1 MLNKKRI
8 TKTDVAVIFAISL
21 CLLSIILSIVGND
34 SVYGSAVD
42 WASQHSVF
50 PDYFRKLF
58 YQTGELFPSLA
69 QNIGG
74 AENIYFISYYGLLSP
89 VILLSYLLPFVEMTD
104 YIVAAS
110 VVSLFLTVIF
120 FYFWIRR
127 RYPTLISA
135 VLTSLLALAGPMIF
149 HSHRHIMFVIYMPF
163 LIAALYFVD
172 IFFEKNIKA
181 PLAICVFLIVMTSYF
196 FSVSAIIAIT
206 VYGIFKF
213 LECEGTKVSLSS
225 FVKAGGKFALV
236 VTTGVLMSAI
246 LVLPTAFALLG
257 GRNPTNSGIGLVDL
271 LPNVML
277 EEFTSGGYSMG
288 LSTFTV
294 FAIID
299 LIVGEKKHFR
309 FLAAVFG
316 ALLTCPILLYLLNG
330 FEYLDGKVLVPFI
343 TLALVA
349 CGKSIERIFEGAVNY
364 KIVIP
369 LFVIVTVI
377 GLFNIDKDS
386 SYVPCIVDLV
396 VVLALCSA
404 AESLKMDNFAP
415 KLAAIALLAVP
426 LVNCIVLND
435 SDTLLSKSKYD
446 TIYDDTV
453 AEFLDKTA
461 ATEDTI
467 VRTAYN
473 FYASDTPNIVFTT
486 DHYTDTLYSSLRD
499 SNYNH
504 FFFDVFCNENS
515 YRNRAIMSRTKNPFF
530 NTYMGNKYW
539 ITKTDGG
546 YIPENSVLI
555 DEKNGLSLYEM
566 SGSLPVGY
574 ATSRLMSL
582 DEFETLA
589 YPERM
594 EALLLYTVV
603 DCDLP
608 KTDFSS
614 SFEKVELDGLFDG
627 FESLYETDGKFRYVT
642 GDGETKYSYKLP
654 DCCKGK
660 TLVLRFDVDNTVG
673 SKSSDVKIWVNGV
686 ANKLTAADW
695 KYYNENS
702 SFEYVITPK
711 GSDGDLLSFTFPDKD
726 YTISNVELWICDFDE
741 ISDRAIDV
749 DAFSADK
756 ERSIGDN
763 VCGKINVTSDGY
775 FNLSY
780 VYSDGY
786 TVLVDGVAVEPECV
800 DTCFLGFP
808 ITAGE
813 HEIEITYT
821 SPGQN
826 IGKIVSLVG
835 VFALICLGA
844 VDVVNAKRKNRVS

>member
-1 MLNKKRI
+1 MNKKRI
-8 TKTDVAVIFAISL
+8 TRNDIAVISVITV
-21 CLLSIILSIVGND
+21 CLLSVLLSIVGRD
-34 SVYGSAVD
+34 SVYGSVVD
-42 WASQHSVF
+42 WTSQHSVF

-58 YQTGELFPSLA
+58 YQTGDLFPSLA
-69 QNIGG
+69 QHIGG
-74 AENIYFISYYGLLSP
+74 AENIYYVSYYGLLSP
-89 VILLSYLLPFVEMTD
+89 VILISYLLPFVEMTD
-104 YIVAAS
+104 YIIAAS
-110 VVSLFLTVIF
+110 VVSLFLTVVL

-127 RYPTLISA
+127 RFPTLISA
-135 VLTSLLALAGPMIF
+135 LLTSLLALSGPMIF

-163 LIAALYFVD
+163 LVAALWFVD
-172 IFFEKNIKA
+172 LFFEKNIKT
-181 PLAICVFLIVMTSYF
+181 PLAVCVFLIVMTSYF

-206 VYGIFKF
+206 VYGVFKF
-213 LECEGTKVSLSS
+213 LESEDVKVTPSS
-225 FVKAGGKFALV
+225 FAKKGSKFALV
-236 VTTGVLMSAI
+236 VTIGVLMSAI
-246 LVLPTAFALLG
+246 LVLPTAFALFG
-257 GRNPTNSGIGLVDL
+257 GRNPTNSGINLVDL

-277 EEFTSGGYSMG
+277 EEFTGGGYSMG

-309 FLAAVFG
+309 FLGIAFG
-316 ALLTCPILLYLLNG
+316 ALLTCPIFLYLLNG
-330 FEYLDGKVLVPFI
+330 LEYLDGKVLVPFI
-343 TLALVA
+343 PLALVV
-349 CGKSIERIFEGAVNY
+349 CGKSIERIFDGKVNF

-369 LFVIVTVI
+369 TFVIVTLI

-396 VVLALCSA
+396 VVLALCSS
-404 AESLKMDNFAP
+404 AESFKSDNGSPRFA
-415 KLAAIALLAVP
+415 AFALLAVP
-426 LVNCIVLND
+426 LISCIVLND
-435 SDTLLSKSKYD
+435 GDTLLDRSKYD
-446 TIYDDTV
+446 TIYDGTV
-453 AEFLDKTA
+453 VEFLDKTA
-461 ATEDTI
+461 ATDDTI

-499 SNYNH
+499 SKYNH
-504 FFFDVFCNENS
+504 FFFDVICNENS

-530 NTYMGNKYW
+530 NSYMGNKYW
-539 ITKTDGG
+539 ITKSDGG
-546 YIPENSVLI
+546 YIPENAELI
-555 DEKNGLSLYEM
+555 DENNQLSIYEM
-566 SGSLPVGY
+566 SGTLPVGY

-603 DCDLP
+603 DRNLP

-614 SFEKVELDGLFDG
+614 SFEKVELHGLFEG
-627 FESLYETDGKFRYVT
+627 FESLYETDGIFRYAR
-642 GDGETKYSYKLP
+642 GDGETNYSYKLP
-654 DCCKGK
+654 ECCKGK
-660 TLVLRFDVDNTVG
+660 TLVLRFNVDNTVG

-686 ANKLTAADW
+686 ANKLTDADW

-702 SFEYVITPK
+702 SFEYVISPK
-711 GSDGDLLSFTFPDKD
+711 GDDGDLLIFTFPDKD

-741 ISDRAIDV
+741 ISARALAV
-749 DAFSADK
+749 DAFAADK
-756 ERSIGDN
+756 QRSIGDN
-763 VCGKINVTSDGY
+763 VCGKINVTADGY

-786 TVLVDGVAVEPECV
+786 TVLVDGVAVEPECI

-821 SPGQN
+821 SPGQSL
-826 IGKIVSLVG
+826 GKIISLVG
-835 VFALICLGA
+835 VFALICLAA
-844 VDVVNAKRKNRVS
+844 VDVININRKDRSS